1 MDNQEL
7 KNAISG
13 VLVID
18 KPIGMTSHD
27 VVNAVRFGTGVRRAG
42 HTGTLDPRASGVLV
56 ILVGPA
62 VRLSE
67 YVSASD
73 KRYQAIIR
81 MGASTDTFDAD
92 GRFTQQATSP
102 FDVTESQ
109 FEETLKQFVGEIE
122 QTPPPYSAVKV
133 RGRRA
138 YDLARKGEEVELAPR
153 KITVYH
159 LEVLEWAPPEVVVDV
174 HCSSGTYVRSLAND
188 MGNKLGC
195 GGYLVGLRR
204 TKSGRF
210 SLRDATPLRKLQ
222 EAFRAGNWYQY
233 LIPAAEALGDWDA
246 LELNPDQVDEVR
258 HGHRLPA
265 APDAKPGMVRGIS
278 MAGEL
283 VALLELVPAAE
294 PASAEGE
301 EAAVAEPV
309 MEWQPKKVFYS

>member
-1 MDNQEL
+1 MDHQDI

-27 VVNAVRFGTGVRRAG
+27 VVNAIRFGTGIRRAG

-92 GRFTQQATSP
+92 GRFTRQVQPSIN
-102 FDVTESQ
+102 VTEHQ
-109 FEETLKQFVGEIE
+109 FESVLKNFVGEIE

-138 YDLARKGEEVELAPR
+138 YDMARRGEPVALPPR
-153 KITVYH
+153 KINVYH

-188 MGNKLGC
+188 LGEAL
-195 GGYLVGLRR
+195 GTGAYLVGLRR

-233 LIPAAEALGDWDA
+233 LIPAAEALGDWPA
-246 LELNPDQVDEVR
+246 VELNPDEVDAVK
-258 HGHRLPA
+258 HGHRIPA
-265 APDAKPGMVRGIS
+265 NPADRPGINNLVRGVS

-283 VALLELVPAAE
+283 VSLMELD
-294 PASAEGE
+294 STTS
-301 EAAVAEPV
+301 
-309 MEWQPKKVFYS
+309 EWQPKKVFFS

>member
-13 VLVID
+13 VLVVD
-18 KPIGMTSHD
+18 KPVGMTSHD
-27 VVNAVRFGTGVRRAG
+27 VVQAIRNGTGIRRAG

-73 KRYQAIIR
+73 KRYQAVIR
-81 MGASTDTFDAD
+81 LGASTDTYDAD
-92 GRFTQQATSP
+92 GRFTQQSNAP
-102 FDVTESQ
+102 INVTEQQ
-109 FEETLKQFVGEIE
+109 FEETLKQFIGEIE

-133 RGRRA
+133 QGRRA
-138 YDLARKGEEVELAPR
+138 YDMARQGEEVDLAPR
-153 KITVYH
+153 KINVHH

-188 MGNKLGC
+188 MGNALGC
-195 GGYLVGLRR
+195 GAYLIGLRR

-222 EAFRAGNWYQY
+222 EAFQAGKWYQY
-233 LIPAAEALGDWDA
+233 LIPAAEALGDWPA
-246 LELNPDQVDEVR
+246 IELDPDQVEAIK
-258 HGHRLPA
+258 HGHRIPA
-265 APDAKPGMVRGIS
+265 AEDAVGKVRGVS

-283 VALLELVPAAE
+283 VALLELDE
-294 PASAEGE
+294 
-301 EAAVAEPV
+301 VAR
-309 MEWQPKKVFYS
+309 EWQPKKVFFS

>member
-1 MDNQEL
+1 MDHQDI

-27 VVNAVRFGTGVRRAG
+27 VVNAIRFGTGIRRAG

-92 GRFTQQATSP
+92 GRFTRQVQPSIN
-102 FDVTESQ
+102 VTEQQ
-109 FEETLKQFVGEIE
+109 FESVLKNFVGEIE

-138 YDLARKGEEVELAPR
+138 YDMARRGEPVALPPR
-153 KITVYH
+153 KINVYH

-188 MGNKLGC
+188 LGEAL
-195 GGYLVGLRR
+195 GTGAYLVGLRR

-233 LIPAAEALGDWDA
+233 LIPAAEALGDWPA
-246 LELNPDQVDEVR
+246 VELNPDEVDAVK
-258 HGHRLPA
+258 HGHRIPA
-265 APDAKPGMVRGIS
+265 NPADRPGINNLVRGVS

-283 VALLELVPAAE
+283 VSLMELD
-294 PASAEGE
+294 STTS
-301 EAAVAEPV
+301 
-309 MEWQPKKVFYS
+309 EWQPKKVFFS

>member
-13 VLVID
+13 VLVVD
-18 KPIGMTSHD
+18 KPVGMTSHD
-27 VVNAVRFGTGVRRAG
+27 VVQAIRLGTGIRRAG

-73 KRYQAIIR
+73 KRYQAVIR
-81 MGASTDTFDAD
+81 LGASTDTYDAD
-92 GRFTQQATSP
+92 GRFTQQTNVP
-102 FDVTESQ
+102 INVTEQQ
-109 FEETLKQFVGEIE
+109 FEDTLKQFIGEIE

-133 RGRRA
+133 QGRRA
-138 YDLARKGEEVELAPR
+138 YDMARQGEDVDLAPR
-153 KITVYH
+153 KITVHH

-188 MGNKLGC
+188 MGNALGC
-195 GGYLVGLRR
+195 GAYLIGLRR

-222 EAFRAGNWYQY
+222 EAFQAGKWYQY
-233 LIPAAEALGDWDA
+233 LIPAAEALADWPA
-246 LELNPDQVDEVR
+246 IELDPDQVEAIK
-258 HGHRLPA
+258 HGHRVPA
-265 APDAKPGMVRGIS
+265 KEDAKGRVRGVS

-283 VALLELVPAAE
+283 VALLELDE
-294 PASAEGE
+294 TTR
-301 EAAVAEPV
+301 
-309 MEWQPKKVFYS
+309 EWQPKKVFFS

>member
-1 MDNQEL
+1 MNSQDV

-13 VLVID
+13 VLVVD
-18 KPIGMTSHD
+18 KPVGMTSHD
-27 VVNAVRFGTGVRRAG
+27 VVQVIRNGTGLRRAG

-81 MGASTDTFDAD
+81 LGSTTDTFDAE
-92 GRFTQQATSP
+92 GKFTRSNQP
-102 FDVTESQ
+102 VDVTEAQ
-109 FEETLKQFVGEIE
+109 FEEVLKSFIGEIE

-133 RGRRA
+133 QGRKA
-138 YDLARKGEEVELAPR
+138 YEMARQGEEVDLAPR
-153 KITVYH
+153 KIQVHH

-188 MGNKLGC
+188 LGEKLGC
-195 GGYLVGLRR
+195 GAYLVGLRR

-222 EAFRAGNWYQY
+222 EAFTAGNWYQY
-233 LIPAAEALGDWDA
+233 LIPAAEALGDWPA
-246 LELNPDQVDEVR
+246 VELSPDEVEAVR
-258 HGHRLPA
+258 HGHRVKVKEGNTE
-265 APDAKPGMVRGIS
+265 AKVRGVS
-278 MAGEL
+278 TQGEL
-283 VALLELVPAAE
+283 VALMEIATAE
-294 PASAEGE
+294 DGSS
-301 EAAVAEPV
+301 
-309 MEWQPKKVFYS
+309 EWQPRKVFFTSE